1 MEITAYIAAVRGE
14 GDRLAAAAER
24 AGLDAPVPAC
34 PSWRVRD
41 LLLHTGYVHRWATGY
56 VTEQHLTWVDRFSE
70 AQILASRPA
79 GDEMLTSWFREGR
92 ERLASALE
100 QAQPGMMCW
109 TFLDAPS
116 PLAFWARRQAHET
129 AIHRV
134 DAQQAAG
141 IAAPGL
147 DPFAP
152 GLAADGVD
160 ELLMGFARR
169 NSKRGLRSDP
179 PGWLA
184 IHAAGDGGDWIVR
197 MGPDTAQVARGVI
210 PAGDA
215 PPGRGCEVTGPPAA
229 LYLMLWNRG
238 GTEGVEVRGDGRVL
252 DTWREQMRVRWS

>member
-1 MEITAYIAAVRGE
+1 VEITAYIAAVRGE
-14 GDRLAAAAER
+14 GDRLAAAAEQ

-34 PSWRVRD
+34 SGWRVRD
-41 LLLHTGYVHRWATGY
+41 LLLHAGYVHRWATGY

-70 AQILASRPA
+70 AEILASRPA
-79 GDEMLTSWFREGR
+79 GDRMLTAWFREGR

-100 QAQPGMMCW
+100 QAEPGMTCW
-109 TFLDAPS
+109 TFLDALS

-141 IAAPGL
+141 IREPGL

-169 NSKRGLRSDP
+169 DSKRGLRSDP
-179 PGWLA
+179 PCWLA
-184 IHAAGDGGDWIVR
+184 IHAAGGGGDWLVR
-197 MGPDTAQVARGVI
+197 MGPDTAQVTRGAV
-210 PAGDA
+210 PAGERPA
-215 PPGRGCEVTGPPAA
+215 GRGCEVTGPPAA
-229 LYLMLWNRG
+229 LYLLLWNRG
-238 GTEGVEVRGDGRVL
+238 AADGLEMRGDARVL

>member
-1 MEITAYIAAVRGE
+1 MEISAYVAAVRGE
-14 GDRLAAAAER
+14 ADRLATAAER

-34 PSWRVRD
+34 PGWQVRD
-41 LLLHTGYVHRWATGY
+41 LLRHTGYVHRWATAY
-56 VTEQHLTWVDRFSE
+56 VKEQHLTWVDRFSE

-141 IAAPGL
+141 IPAAGL

-169 NSKRGLRSDP
+169 ESKRGLRSNP

-184 IHAAGDGGDWIVR
+184 IHAAGDGDWVVR
-197 MGPDTAQVARGVI
+197 MGPDTAQVTRGVI
-210 PAGDA
+210 PAGDTPA
-215 PPGRGCEVTGPPAA
+215 GRGCEVTGPAAA
-229 LYLMLWNRG
+229 LYLLLWNRS
-238 GTEGVEVRGDGRVL
+238 GTGDLEVRGDAGVL
-252 DTWREQMRVRWS
+252 RTWREQMRVRWS